1 MSAESSAAAGID
13 VRAESLTGQ
22 MLRATITQLT
32 PVSGARAVRKCL
44 VSRILCLLMAIVLPT
59 SLFAADSDRAMLY
72 SGGTVSLNGSA
83 SPASSVIFS
92 GDLIQTTAGSVAKIN
107 ALGSSLIVLADSRV
121 QFESNAIILEHG
133 GVAVSTSKGMAAHA
147 GDLTVTPVAS
157 VWTQFDVTDLD
168 GKVQIA
174 ARKGD
179 LTLDDGNGTTT
190 LAQGQ
195 QTTID
200 ESQKQ
205 TTADESDKKKKKRKS
220 GGAVPASSGQF
231 LDSKVALIAGGAA
244 IVGVTTWVLIQGG
257 SPKTPVSPSKP

>member
-1 MSAESSAAAGID
+1 MDA
-13 VRAESLTGQ
+13 RAESLTGQ
-22 MLRATITQLT
+22 MLRATITQST
-32 PVSGARAVRKCL
+32 PVSGARAVGKRL
-44 VSRILCLLMAIVLPT
+44 VSRILCLLVAIVLPT
-59 SLFAADSDRAMLY
+59 SLFAEDSDRAMLY

-107 ALGSSLIVLADSRV
+107 ALGSSLIVLADSQV
-121 QFESNAIILEHG
+121 QFESNAVTLQHG
-133 GVAVSTSKGMAAHA
+133 GVAVSTSKGMATHA

-205 TTADESDKKKKKRKS
+205 TTADESNKNNKKGKKRKT